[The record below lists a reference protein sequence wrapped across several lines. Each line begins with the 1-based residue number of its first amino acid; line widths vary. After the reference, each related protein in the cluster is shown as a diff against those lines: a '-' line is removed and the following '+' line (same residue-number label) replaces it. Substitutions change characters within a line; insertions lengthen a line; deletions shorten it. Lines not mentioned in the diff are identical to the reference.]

1 MNRDP
6 ASLAARMNE
15 LVARCRTHR
24 MSVTPQRMAI
34 YRALLESEDHPSPE
48 LLYGRVRAKMPSLS
62 LGTIYNVLDALV
74 RLGLSKEVAAVSGIK
89 RYDANVEKHH
99 HLVCTQC
106 GVIVDFYDRELDEV
120 SPPRRA
126 KLGGFVAETMSIQ
139 VLGVCASCARGAR
152 RGS

>member
-1 MNRDP
+1 MDRDP

-15 LVARCRTHR
+15 LVVRCRTHR

-34 YRALLESEDHPSPE
+34 YRGLLESEDHPSPE
-48 LLYGRVRAKMPSLS
+48 VLYRRVRAKMPSLS

-74 RLGLSKEVAAVSGIK
+74 QLGLSKEVAAVSGIK

-99 HLVCTQC
+99 HLVCTHC
-106 GVIVDFYDRELDEV
+106 GIIVDFYDRELDEV

-139 VLGVCASCARGAR
+139 VLGICAACARGAR

>member
-6 ASLAARMNE
+6 ATLASRMND

-48 LLYGRVRAKMPSLS
+48 MLYGRVRAKMPSLS
-62 LGTIYNVLDALV
+62 LATIYNVLDALV
-74 RLGLSKEVAAVSGIK
+74 ELGLCQEVAAVSGTK
-89 RYDANVEKHH
+89 RYDANLEKHH
-99 HLVCTQC
+99 HLVCTHC
-106 GVIVDFYDRELDEV
+106 GTIVDFYDRELDEV
-120 SPPRRA
+120 APPRRA
-126 KLGGFVAETMSIQ
+126 KLGGFVAELVSIQ
-139 VLGVCASCARGAR
+139 VFGVCASCARRPR